1 MTKYNLFKSY
11 YINLITILLYEII
24 DRHIREQCYDDQGV
38 VFTLVN

>member
-11 YINLITILLYEII
+11 YINLIIILLHEVI